1 MKKNIGKTDKII
13 RIILGLVILSQSVF
27 GLQSLWG
34 LIGLV
39 LIITAVID
47 FCPAYTLLGINTRNI
62 KDKMGMN

>member
-13 RIILGLVILSQSVF
+13 RIVLGVVILSQTVV
-27 GLQSLWG
+27 GLGSLWG

-39 LIITAVID
+39 LIVTALID

-62 KDKMGMN
+62 KDKLGMS

>member
-27 GLQSLWG
+27 GLHSLWG

>member
-13 RIILGLVILSQSVF
+13 RIILGIAILSQTVVGF
-27 GLQSLWG
+27 GSLWG

-39 LIITAVID
+39 LIITAVVD

-62 KDKMGMN
+62 RDKLNIN